1 MDCGLAP
8 RCPNRFLSLDG
19 KLLMDAIYDG
29 DDWVDHYTW
38 RLVGSND
45 NGDVVFDGLC
55 PKHLHPF
62 VSSLIESSA
71 RVAPYSSASL
81 HDTDVLK
88 TIRESIDEGT
98 MSGPLFSRLVGLDE
112 IGSKRLLA
120 GESGTHLSVDD
131 FNPAA
136 SRCSSQINPSTM
148 PPATPLLN
156 KKAPPT
162 AIPKGTAING
172 AQTRSP
178 RGITLAHEQCATP
191 PSKRLQA
198 A

>member
-38 RLVGSND
+38 RLVGSDD

-88 TIRESIDEGT
+88 TIRESIDDGT
-98 MSGPLFSRLVGLDE
+98 MSGPLFSRLVGL
-112 IGSKRLLA
+112 
-120 GESGTHLSVDD
+120 DD

-136 SRCSSQINPSTM
+136 SRCSSQINPSKT

-172 AQTRSP
+172 AQARSSMES
-178 RGITLAHEQCATP
+178 RHQTSSSAEQCVTP

>member
-8 RCPNRFLSLDG
+8 RCPNRLLSLNG

-38 RLVGSND
+38 RLGGSND

-88 TIRESIDEGT
+88 IIRESIDEGT
-98 MSGPLFSRLVGLDE
+98 MSGSLFSRLVGLDE

-120 GESGTHLSVDD
+120 GEKVELTY
-131 FNPAA
+131 
-136 SRCSSQINPSTM
+136 
-148 PPATPLLN
+148 
-156 KKAPPT
+156 
-162 AIPKGTAING
+162 
-172 AQTRSP
+172 RSMISIL
-178 RGITLAHEQCATP
+178 RLADVLR
-191 PSKRLQA
+191 K
-198 A
+198 

>member
-1 MDCGLAP
+1 VTNSHVHQEYVDCYPTNGSRIAFTGISGQIDTHVRKGTYVVRWVGAAAGPIWIAVLRP
-8 RCPNRFLSLDG
+8 
-19 KLLMDAIYDG
+19 

-38 RLVGSND
+38 RLVGSDD

-120 GESGTHLSVDD
+120 GEKVELTY
-131 FNPAA
+131 
-136 SRCSSQINPSTM
+136 
-148 PPATPLLN
+148 
-156 KKAPPT
+156 
-162 AIPKGTAING
+162 
-172 AQTRSP
+172 RSMISIL
-178 RGITLAHEQCATP
+178 RLADVLR
-191 PSKRLQA
+191 K
-198 A
+198 

>member
-71 RVAPYSSASL
+71 RVAPYNSASL

-88 TIRESIDEGT
+88 TIRES
-98 MSGPLFSRLVGLDE
+98 
-112 IGSKRLLA
+112 
-120 GESGTHLSVDD
+120 
-131 FNPAA
+131 N
-136 SRCSSQINPSTM
+136 
-148 PPATPLLN
+148 
-156 KKAPPT
+156 
-162 AIPKGTAING
+162 
-172 AQTRSP
+172 
-178 RGITLAHEQCATP
+178 
-191 PSKRLQA
+191 
-198 A
+198 

>member
-1 MDCGLAP
+1 MDCGLAT
-8 RCPNRFLSLDG
+8 RCPNRFLSLNG

-38 RLVGSND
+38 HLVGSND

-98 MSGPLFSRLVGLDE
+98 MSGSLFSRLVGLDE
-112 IGSKRLLA
+112 ICSKRLLA
-120 GESGTHLSVDD
+120 GEKVELTY
-131 FNPAA
+131 
-136 SRCSSQINPSTM
+136 
-148 PPATPLLN
+148 
-156 KKAPPT
+156 
-162 AIPKGTAING
+162 
-172 AQTRSP
+172 RSMISIL
-178 RGITLAHEQCATP
+178 RLADVLR
-191 PSKRLQA
+191 K
-198 A
+198 

>member
-1 MDCGLAP
+1 MVRWVGAAAGPIWIAVLRPDVQIG
-8 RCPNRFLSLDG
+8 FSLDG
-19 KLLMDAIYDG
+19 KLLMDTIYDG

-38 RLVGSND
+38 RLVGSDD

-120 GESGTHLSVDD
+120 GEKVELTY
-131 FNPAA
+131 
-136 SRCSSQINPSTM
+136 
-148 PPATPLLN
+148 
-156 KKAPPT
+156 
-162 AIPKGTAING
+162 
-172 AQTRSP
+172 RSMISIL
-178 RGITLAHEQCATP
+178 RMADVLR
-191 PSKRLQA
+191 K
-198 A
+198 

>member
-1 MDCGLAP
+1 MHSPAFRGDCYTCTKGNLCGALGWSCCRPDMDCGLAP

-38 RLVGSND
+38 RLVGSDD

-120 GESGTHLSVDD
+120 GEKVELTY
-131 FNPAA
+131 
-136 SRCSSQINPSTM
+136 
-148 PPATPLLN
+148 
-156 KKAPPT
+156 
-162 AIPKGTAING
+162 
-172 AQTRSP
+172 RSMISIL
-178 RGITLAHEQCATP
+178 RLADVLR
-191 PSKRLQA
+191 K
-198 A
+198 

>member
-8 RCPNRFLSLDG
+8 RCPNRLLSLDG

-88 TIRESIDEGT
+88 IIRESIDEGT
-98 MSGPLFSRLVGLDE
+98 MRDR
-112 IGSKRLLA
+112 K
-120 GESGTHLSVDD
+120 SVV
-131 FNPAA
+131 
-136 SRCSSQINPSTM
+136 
-148 PPATPLLN
+148 
-156 KKAPPT
+156 
-162 AIPKGTAING
+162 
-172 AQTRSP
+172 
-178 RGITLAHEQCATP
+178 
-191 PSKRLQA
+191 
-198 A
+198 

>member
-1 MDCGLAP
+1 
-8 RCPNRFLSLDG
+8 
-19 KLLMDAIYDG
+19 MDAIYDG

-55 PKHLHPF
+55 PF

-120 GESGTHLSVDD
+120 GEKVELTY
-131 FNPAA
+131 
-136 SRCSSQINPSTM
+136 
-148 PPATPLLN
+148 
-156 KKAPPT
+156 
-162 AIPKGTAING
+162 
-172 AQTRSP
+172 RSMISIL
-178 RGITLAHEQCATP
+178 RLADVLR
-191 PSKRLQA
+191 K
-198 A
+198 

>member
-1 MDCGLAP
+1 MTNSHVHQKYVDCYPTNGSRIAFTGISGQIDTHERKGTYVVRWVGAAAGPIWIAVLRP
-8 RCPNRFLSLDG
+8 DVQIGFSLDG

-38 RLVGSND
+38 RLVGSDD

-120 GESGTHLSVDD
+120 GEKVELTY
-131 FNPAA
+131 
-136 SRCSSQINPSTM
+136 
-148 PPATPLLN
+148 
-156 KKAPPT
+156 
-162 AIPKGTAING
+162 
-172 AQTRSP
+172 RSMISIL
-178 RGITLAHEQCATP
+178 RLADVLR
-191 PSKRLQA
+191 K
-198 A
+198 

>member
-1 MDCGLAP
+1 MACGLAP

-38 RLVGSND
+38 RLVGSDD

-88 TIRESIDEGT
+88 TIRESIDDGT

-120 GESGTHLSVDD
+120 GENEASMAMQRSSTPLRDAPRRIHRRCRSGTVC
-131 FNPAA
+131 
-136 SRCSSQINPSTM
+136 R
-148 PPATPLLN
+148 LLED
-156 KKAPPT
+156 AR
-162 AIPKGTAING
+162 
-172 AQTRSP
+172 Q
-178 RGITLAHEQCATP
+178 
-191 PSKRLQA
+191 
-198 A
+198 

>member
-1 MDCGLAP
+1 MDV
-8 RCPNRFLSLDG
+8 
-19 KLLMDAIYDG
+19 IYDG

-88 TIRESIDEGT
+88 TIRESID
-98 MSGPLFSRLVGLDE
+98 D
-112 IGSKRLLA
+112 GSKRLLA
-120 GESGTHLSVDD
+120 GEKVELTY
-131 FNPAA
+131 
-136 SRCSSQINPSTM
+136 
-148 PPATPLLN
+148 
-156 KKAPPT
+156 
-162 AIPKGTAING
+162 
-172 AQTRSP
+172 RSMISIL
-178 RGITLAHEQCATP
+178 RLADVLR
-191 PSKRLQA
+191 K
-198 A
+198 

>member
-8 RCPNRFLSLDG
+8 RCPNRFFSLDG

-38 RLVGSND
+38 RLVGSDD

-55 PKHLHPF
+55 
-62 VSSLIESSA
+62 ESSA

-120 GESGTHLSVDD
+120 GEKVELTY
-131 FNPAA
+131 
-136 SRCSSQINPSTM
+136 
-148 PPATPLLN
+148 
-156 KKAPPT
+156 
-162 AIPKGTAING
+162 
-172 AQTRSP
+172 RSMISIL
-178 RGITLAHEQCATP
+178 RLADVLR
-191 PSKRLQA
+191 K
-198 A
+198 

>member
-1 MDCGLAP
+1 MACGLAP

-38 RLVGSND
+38 RLVGSDD

-88 TIRESIDEGT
+88 TIRESIDDGT

-112 IGSKRLLA
+112 DWLETTACGRK
-120 GESGTHLSVDD
+120 SGTHLSVDD

-136 SRCSSQINPSTM
+136 SRCSSQINEASM
-148 PPATPLLN
+148 AMQRSSTPLRD
-156 KKAPPT
+156 APRR
-162 AIPKGTAING
+162 IHRRCRSGTV
-172 AQTRSP
+172 
-178 RGITLAHEQCATP
+178 C
-191 PSKRLQA
+191 RLLEDARQ
-198 A
+198 

>member
-29 DDWVDHYTW
+29 NDWVDHYTW
-38 RLVGSND
+38 RLVGSDD

-120 GESGTHLSVDD
+120 GEKVDD

-136 SRCSSQINPSTM
+136 SRCSSQINEASMAMWQLVSPMGGSRVLFGRFAW
-148 PPATPLLN
+148 PR
-156 KKAPPT
+156 
-162 AIPKGTAING
+162 
-172 AQTRSP
+172 RSLGRDLPDHRNP
-178 RGITLAHEQCATP
+178 RRDI
-191 PSKRLQA
+191 SKRHLLKRRT
-198 A
+198 

>member
-45 NGDVVFDGLC
+45 NGVVVFDGLC

-71 RVAPYSSASL
+71 RVAPYSSASI

-88 TIRESIDEGT
+88 TIRESIDDGT

-120 GESGTHLSVDD
+120 GEKVELTY
-131 FNPAA
+131 
-136 SRCSSQINPSTM
+136 
-148 PPATPLLN
+148 
-156 KKAPPT
+156 
-162 AIPKGTAING
+162 
-172 AQTRSP
+172 RSMISIL
-178 RGITLAHEQCATP
+178 RLADVLR
-191 PSKRLQA
+191 K
-198 A
+198 

>member
-62 VSSLIESSA
+62 
-71 RVAPYSSASL
+71 
-81 HDTDVLK
+81 
-88 TIRESIDEGT
+88 
-98 MSGPLFSRLVGLDE
+98 RLVGLDE

-120 GESGTHLSVDD
+120 GEKVELTY
-131 FNPAA
+131 
-136 SRCSSQINPSTM
+136 
-148 PPATPLLN
+148 
-156 KKAPPT
+156 
-162 AIPKGTAING
+162 
-172 AQTRSP
+172 RSMISIL
-178 RGITLAHEQCATP
+178 RLADVLR
-191 PSKRLQA
+191 K
-198 A
+198 

>member
-8 RCPNRFLSLDG
+8 RCPNRLLSLDG

-29 DDWVDHYTW
+29 DDW
-38 RLVGSND
+38 VGSND

-120 GESGTHLSVDD
+120 GEKVELTY
-131 FNPAA
+131 
-136 SRCSSQINPSTM
+136 
-148 PPATPLLN
+148 
-156 KKAPPT
+156 
-162 AIPKGTAING
+162 
-172 AQTRSP
+172 RSMISIL
-178 RGITLAHEQCATP
+178 RLADVLR
-191 PSKRLQA
+191 K
-198 A
+198 

>member
-8 RCPNRFLSLDG
+8 RCPNRFFSLDG

-38 RLVGSND
+38 RLVGSDD

-81 HDTDVLK
+81 NDADVLK
-88 TIRESIDEGT
+88 IINDSIDEGM
-98 MSGPLFSRLVGLDE
+98 MSSLLFSRLVGLDE
-112 IGSKRLLA
+112 ASSKRLLA
-120 GESGTHLSVDD
+120 GEKVELTY
-131 FNPAA
+131 
-136 SRCSSQINPSTM
+136 
-148 PPATPLLN
+148 
-156 KKAPPT
+156 
-162 AIPKGTAING
+162 
-172 AQTRSP
+172 RSMISIL
-178 RGITLAHEQCATP
+178 RLADVLR
-191 PSKRLQA
+191 K
-198 A
+198 

>member
-8 RCPNRFLSLDG
+8 RCPNWFLSLDG

-88 TIRESIDEGT
+88 TIRESIDDGT

-120 GESGTHLSVDD
+120 GEKVELTY
-131 FNPAA
+131 
-136 SRCSSQINPSTM
+136 
-148 PPATPLLN
+148 
-156 KKAPPT
+156 
-162 AIPKGTAING
+162 
-172 AQTRSP
+172 RSMISIL
-178 RGITLAHEQCATP
+178 RLADVLR
-191 PSKRLQA
+191 K
-198 A
+198 